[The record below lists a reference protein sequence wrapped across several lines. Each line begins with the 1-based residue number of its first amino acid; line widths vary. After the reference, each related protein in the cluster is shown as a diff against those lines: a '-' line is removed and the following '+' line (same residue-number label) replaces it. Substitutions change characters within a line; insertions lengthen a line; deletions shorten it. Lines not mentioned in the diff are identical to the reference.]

1 VNGIKDRVQSVK
13 VYQVRLLSY
22 ASILQF
28 CVAYSS
34 AQRRCQNLIL
44 RCDLLIFALRE
55 DNSEAPSSEA
65 HTDALN
71 EAQLLASFIHIGVVR
86 LKLELDSYRI
96 LECVRDKVDRWANLN
111 TVRSLLNQDDIREG
125 VDELH
130 RRVDTCIAAYHVLL
144 LLYLVPVLIFLY
156 LCSLGQNQPSVG
168 PSVGPSS

>member
-1 VNGIKDRVQSVK
+1 
-13 VYQVRLLSY
+13 
-22 ASILQF
+22 
-28 CVAYSS
+28 
-34 AQRRCQNLIL
+34 L
-44 RCDLLIFALRE
+44 RCALLIIALRE

-86 LKLELDSYRI
+86 LNLELDSYRI
-96 LECVRDKVDRWANLN
+96 LESIRDKVDRWANLN

-144 LLYLVPVLIFLY
+144 LL
-156 LCSLGQNQPSVG
+156 
-168 PSVGPSS
+168 